1 MHRGSLLA
9 GHRRSFL
16 LGHGECALP
25 FLQGLRGVRRGQE
38 SHQCHCALLSQRQ
51 SVAAVGER
59 VPGGPK
65 RQRRRRRLQCV
76 RPQLRVRCVV
86 PLLMKKSWLTYALI
100 TTGFWGVW
108 GAFAEYPT
116 RHGFPETLVYV
127 VWALTMIP
135 PALYAMRRAGWR
147 VRRDPKSILLGSLI
161 GLTGAGGQM
170 LLFHAVHTGP
180 TYLIFP
186 IIALSPVITIAMSML
201 FLKERVTKVGALGVA
216 LALIALPLFN
226 YSPGADAGTSGL
238 QGVTWFIYALIIL
251 LAWGVQAYFMKL
263 ANASMDAE
271 NIFLYMT
278 LTGLLLIPVALWM
291 TDFKEPIN
299 YGWQGP
305 GLAAITQILNAV
317 GALTLVYAFRYGR
330 ALVVAP
336 LANAGAPMIT
346 AIVSMI
352 VLGVMPNAVT
362 VAAIALAVLAAALL
376 AIEPEEKL
384 IEQPV

>member
-1 MHRGSLLA
+1 
-9 GHRRSFL
+9 
-16 LGHGECALP
+16 
-25 FLQGLRGVRRGQE
+25 V
-38 SHQCHCALLSQRQ
+38 
-51 SVAAVGER
+51 
-59 VPGGPK
+59 
-65 RQRRRRRLQCV
+65 
-76 RPQLRVRCVV
+76 
-86 PLLMKKSWLTYALI
+86 KKPWLIYALI

-108 GAFAEYPT
+108 GAFAEFPT

-127 VWALTMIP
+127 VWTLTMIP
-135 PALYAMRRAGWR
+135 PALYAMRRVGWR
-147 VRRDPKSILLGSLI
+147 VQRDSKSILLGALI
-161 GLTGAGGQM
+161 GFTGAGGQM

-186 IIALSPVITIAMSML
+186 IIALSPVVTIALSMT
-201 FLKERVTKVGALGVA
+201 FLKERVTRLGAFGVL

-226 YSPGADAGTSGL
+226 YSPAGEPGAPAL
-238 QGVTWFIYALIIL
+238 QGVTWFIYALVVL
-251 LAWGVQAYFMKL
+251 AAWGVQGYFMKL
-263 ANASMDAE
+263 ANATMDAE

-278 LTGLLLIPVALWM
+278 ITGLLLVPVALWM
-291 TDFKEPIN
+291 TDFSIPIE

-336 LANAGAPMIT
+336 LANAGAPIIT

-362 VAAIALAVLAAALL
+362 VIAIALAVLAAALL

-384 IEQPV
+384 VEQPI

>member
-1 MHRGSLLA
+1 
-9 GHRRSFL
+9 
-16 LGHGECALP
+16 
-25 FLQGLRGVRRGQE
+25 
-38 SHQCHCALLSQRQ
+38 
-51 SVAAVGER
+51 
-59 VPGGPK
+59 
-65 RQRRRRRLQCV
+65 
-76 RPQLRVRCVV
+76 
-86 PLLMKKSWLTYALI
+86 MKKPWLAYALI

-108 GAFAEYPT
+108 GAFAEFPT
-116 RHGFPETLVYV
+116 RHGFPETLVYM

-135 PALYAMRRAGWR
+135 PALYAMHRAGWR
-147 VRRDPKSILLGSLI
+147 VLRDPKSMLLGSLI

-186 IIALSPVITIAMSML
+186 IIALSPVITIALSML
-201 FLKERVTKVGALGVA
+201 FLKERVTKIGALGVA

-226 YSPGADAGTSGL
+226 YSPGGQADAAITNAALAGAAGV
-238 QGVTWFIYALIIL
+238 QGVTWFVYALIIL

-263 ANASMDAE
+263 ANGTMDAE

-278 LTGLLLIPVALWM
+278 LTGLALIPVALWM
-291 TDFKEPIN
+291 TDFGVPIE

-346 AIVSMI
+346 AIVSMM
-352 VLGVMPNAVT
+352 VLGATPNAVT
-362 VAAIALAVLAAALL
+362 VIAIALAFLAAALL

-384 IEQPV
+384 VEQPV

>member
-1 MHRGSLLA
+1 
-9 GHRRSFL
+9 
-16 LGHGECALP
+16 
-25 FLQGLRGVRRGQE
+25 
-38 SHQCHCALLSQRQ
+38 
-51 SVAAVGER
+51 
-59 VPGGPK
+59 
-65 RQRRRRRLQCV
+65 
-76 RPQLRVRCVV
+76 
-86 PLLMKKSWLTYALI
+86 MKKPWLTYALI

-108 GAFAEYPT
+108 GAFAEFPT
-116 RHGFPETLVYV
+116 RHGFPDTLVYV

-135 PALYAMRRAGWR
+135 PALYAMQRAGWR
-147 VRRDPKSILLGSLI
+147 VLRDRKSVLFGSLI

-186 IIALSPVITIAMSML
+186 IIALSPVITIALSML
-201 FLKERVTKVGALGVA
+201 LLKERVTKVGALGVA

-226 YSPGADAGTSGL
+226 YSPGADAGSAGPSVH
-238 QGVTWFIYALIIL
+238 GVWFVYALIIL
-251 LAWGVQAYFMKL
+251 FAWGVQAYFMKL
-263 ANASMDAE
+263 ANSTMDAE

-278 LTGLLLIPVALWM
+278 LTGLALIPVALWM
-291 TDFKEPIN
+291 TDFGVPIE
-299 YGWQGP
+299 YGWRGP

-346 AIVSMI
+346 AIVSMM
-352 VLGVMPNAVT
+352 VLGAVPNVIT
-362 VAAIALAVLAAALL
+362 VAAIGLASLAAALL
-376 AIEPEEKL
+376 AIEPEEKQ

>member
-1 MHRGSLLA
+1 
-9 GHRRSFL
+9 
-16 LGHGECALP
+16 
-25 FLQGLRGVRRGQE
+25 V
-38 SHQCHCALLSQRQ
+38 
-51 SVAAVGER
+51 
-59 VPGGPK
+59 
-65 RQRRRRRLQCV
+65 
-76 RPQLRVRCVV
+76 
-86 PLLMKKSWLTYALI
+86 KKPWLIYALI

-108 GAFAEYPT
+108 GAFAEFPT

-135 PALYAMRRAGWR
+135 PALYALQRVGWR
-147 VRRDPKSILLGSLI
+147 VLRDRKSVLLGSLI

-186 IIALSPVITIAMSML
+186 IIALSPVITIALSMA
-201 FLKERVTKVGALGVA
+201 FLKERVTRLGALGVV

-226 YSPGADAGTSGL
+226 YSPGGESGAAGTQS
-238 QGVTWFIYALIIL
+238 VAWFIYALIIL

-263 ANASMDAE
+263 ANATMDAE

-278 LTGLLLIPVALWM
+278 LTGLALIPVALWM
-291 TDFKEPIN
+291 TDFSTRIE
-299 YGWQGP
+299 YGWPGP

-352 VLGVMPNAVT
+352 VLGAMPNAIT
-362 VAAIALAVLAAALL
+362 VVAIALAFLAAALL
-376 AIEPEEKL
+376 AIEPEQKVV
-384 IEQPV
+384 EQPR

>member
-1 MHRGSLLA
+1 
-9 GHRRSFL
+9 
-16 LGHGECALP
+16 
-25 FLQGLRGVRRGQE
+25 
-38 SHQCHCALLSQRQ
+38 
-51 SVAAVGER
+51 
-59 VPGGPK
+59 
-65 RQRRRRRLQCV
+65 
-76 RPQLRVRCVV
+76 
-86 PLLMKKSWLTYALI
+86 MKKPWLIYALV

-108 GAFAEYPT
+108 GAFAEFPT

-127 VWALTMIP
+127 VWAFTMIP
-135 PALYAMRRAGWR
+135 PALYAMRRVGWR
-147 VRRDPKSILLGSLI
+147 IRRDAKSILLGSLI
-161 GLTGAGGQM
+161 GFTGAGGQM

-186 IIALSPVITIAMSML
+186 IIALSPVVTIALSMV
-201 FLKERVTKVGALGVA
+201 FLKERVSKVGAIGVV

-226 YSPGADAGTSGL
+226 YSPADDTGALSVADGVQA
-238 QGVTWFIYALIIL
+238 VTWFVYALIIL
-251 LAWGVQAYFMKL
+251 LAWGVQGYFMKL
-263 ANASMDAE
+263 ANGSMDAE
-271 NIFLYMT
+271 NIFFYMT
-278 LTGLLLIPVALWM
+278 LTSIVLIPVALWM
-291 TDFKEPIN
+291 TDFSVPIE

-346 AIVSMI
+346 AVISMI
-352 VLGVMPNAVT
+352 VLGATPNSVT
-362 VAAIALAVLAAALL
+362 LVAIVLASLAAALL

>member
-1 MHRGSLLA
+1 
-9 GHRRSFL
+9 
-16 LGHGECALP
+16 
-25 FLQGLRGVRRGQE
+25 
-38 SHQCHCALLSQRQ
+38 
-51 SVAAVGER
+51 
-59 VPGGPK
+59 
-65 RQRRRRRLQCV
+65 
-76 RPQLRVRCVV
+76 
-86 PLLMKKSWLTYALI
+86 MKKPWLMYALI

-108 GAFAEYPT
+108 GAFAEFPT

-135 PALYAMRRAGWR
+135 PALYAMQRAGWR
-147 VRRDPKSILLGSLI
+147 VLRDPRSILLGSLI

-186 IIALSPVITIAMSML
+186 IIALSPVITIALSML

-226 YSPGADAGTSGL
+226 YSPAGEAGASGA
-238 QGVTWFIYALIIL
+238 QSITWFVYALIIL

-263 ANASMDAE
+263 ANGTMDAE

-291 TDFKEPIN
+291 TDFSTRIE

-352 VLGVMPNAVT
+352 VLGVMPNVIT
-362 VAAIALAVLAAALL
+362 VVAIVLAFLAAALL

-384 IEQPV
+384 AEQPI